1 MKDEPRNQSER
12 QDVLSL
18 QTQVRFWIAA
28 LAALIGLLWLFSDI
42 LLPFVAGMA
51 LAYLLDPVADRLE
64 KFGLPRLVATLVILG
79 GSLGAFGT
87 EADAKLDARLIQIAL
102 AVLYVAAAYTVVD
115 TFRKREPAA
124 AVA

>member
-51 LAYLLDPVADRLE
+51 LAYLRDDTVFERGEYPRLRDLPVAASR
-64 KFGLPRLVATLVILG
+64 
-79 GSLGAFGT
+79 
-87 EADAKLDARLIQIAL
+87 AR
-102 AVLYVAAAYTVVD
+102 
-115 TFRKREPAA
+115 
-124 AVA
+124 